1 MEKKK
6 KSMLAKDL
14 LFTFTFIVI
23 LAPIVIT
30 FLLAALFV
38 GLVYMWDGG
47 DSDALHAE
55 SIVSAMIM
63 IHLFGVNLA
72 FMFIHPNRVV
82 FLFLKTRNTSSIIP
96 LRVHCAFSSDL
107 QWQRSYHVLFIEH
120 RGMDMEVVIDRES
133 NEAAVRGYA
142 FYDWGKSGFETSVTT
157 AILPFLVRPPFPR
170 GKWSDYYDSQ
180 SQ

>member
-1 MEKKK
+1 MESKK

-63 IHLFGVNLA
+63 ILQ
-72 FMFIHPNRVV
+72 VV
-82 FLFLKTRNTSSIIP
+82 LCLLILVGSYFWLLKTRNTSSDNP
-96 LRVHCAFSSDL
+96 TEGA
-107 QWQRSYHVLFIEH
+107 
-120 RGMDMEVVIDRES
+120 
-133 NEAAVRGYA
+133 
-142 FYDWGKSGFETSVTT
+142 
-157 AILPFLVRPPFPR
+157 
-170 GKWSDYYDSQ
+170 
-180 SQ
+180 